1 MAQTPIDAD
10 FAALHGQEFMNL
22 TTFRKNGQP
31 VPTPVWFAQDGER
44 LYVMTVDNTGK
55 VKRVRNSSRVQV
67 GPSDRRGNPTGPLA
81 EGTARILSSA
91 EAQRANALLGQKY
104 GWMKRMF
111 DLFQKIRS
119 TPRVY
124 LEIAPRSDGNR
135 RDRSA

>member
-1 MAQTPIDAD
+1 MARTEIATD
-10 FAALHGQEFMNL
+10 FAVLHGQDFMNL

-67 GPSDRRGNPTGPLA
+67 GPSDRRGRPTGPLA
-81 EGTARILSSA
+81 EGVARMLPSEDA
-91 EAQRANALLGQKY
+91 PRANALLNQKY
-104 GWMKRMF
+104 GLLKRMF
-111 DLFQKIRS
+111 DLAQKIQS

-124 LEIAPRSDGNR
+124 LEIVPRSDGNS

>member
-1 MAQTPIDAD
+1 MAQTPIAAD

-31 VPTPVWFAQDGER
+31 VPTPVWFAHDGDC

-55 VKRVRNSSRVQV
+55 IKRVRNSSRVQV
-67 GPSDRRGNPTGPLA
+67 GPSDRRGTPTGPLA
-81 EGTARILSSA
+81 EGTARILPSA
-91 EAQRANALLGQKY
+91 EARRANALLNQKY
-104 GWMKRMF
+104 GWMKRVF

-119 TPRVY
+119 TQRVY
-124 LEIAPRSDGNR
+124 LEIVPRSDGNR

>member
-1 MAQTPIDAD
+1 MDQTPIAAD
-10 FAALHGQEFMNL
+10 FAALDGQQFINL

-31 VPTPVWFAQDGER
+31 VPTPVWFAQDGDC

-67 GPSDRRGNPTGPLA
+67 GPSDRRGNPTGPPA

-91 EAQRANALLGQKY
+91 EALRANALLDQKY

-111 DLFQKIRS
+111 ELFQKIRS

-124 LEIAPRSDGNR
+124 LEIVPRSDGNHR
-135 RDRSA
+135 NRSA

>member
-1 MAQTPIDAD
+1 MAQMPIAAD

-31 VPTPVWFAQDGER
+31 VPTPVWFAQAGDS

-55 VKRVRNSSRVQV
+55 IKRVRNSSRVQV
-67 GPSDRRGNPTGPLA
+67 GPSDRRGTPTGPLA
-81 EGTARILSSA
+81 EGTARILPSA
-91 EAQRANALLGQKY
+91 EARRANALLNQKY
-104 GWMKRMF
+104 GWMKRVF
-111 DLFQKIRS
+111 DLVQKIRS

-124 LEIAPRSDGNR
+124 LEIVPRSDGNR